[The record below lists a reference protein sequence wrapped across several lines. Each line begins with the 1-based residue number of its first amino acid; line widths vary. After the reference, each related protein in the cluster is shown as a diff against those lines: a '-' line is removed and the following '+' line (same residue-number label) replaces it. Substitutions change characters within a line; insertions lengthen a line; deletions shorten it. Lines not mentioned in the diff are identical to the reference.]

1 MVEKLR
7 GAESYRGASVLSW
20 IQFLLIRNGR
30 CDVRS
35 KSPLA
40 VPWKTCKWLMRVSF
54 HVVSQEVLFMLF
66 AASASVGIFVHP
78 HVQRDTHCKSTYMS
92 VSSSSVLL
100 TRLASINFCT
110 NILLPHSREYATS
123 QFTTRQLTPL
133 TPTTD
138 GAHGVSPN
146 FHSNIGVTS
155 NQHHTPSYTLCK

>member
-66 AASASVGIFVHP
+66 AASASVGIFGHP
-78 HVQRDTHCKSTYMS
+78 QVQKDTHCKSTYMS
-92 VSSSSVLL
+92 VSSRQVCSQDWRLSIFAQISYSRIHVSMLRRSLL
-100 TRLASINFCT
+100 
-110 NILLPHSREYATS
+110 
-123 QFTTRQLTPL
+123 Q
-133 TPTTD
+133 
-138 GAHGVSPN
+138 G
-146 FHSNIGVTS
+146 
-155 NQHHTPSYTLCK
+155 K